1 MGKKLKIVLPPEI
14 SEDEIEVSDE
24 DLQFVNDNR
33 DYAGFVSTLDTQ
45 SITRHVNRVAD
56 VKEDA
61 LESLYEKRLKKK
73 SLEKEK
79 EENVLEVDR
88 VDALPVKTLDGKLY
102 YRTVPK
108 ISQESENAT
117 SGDLDIGDHEADGVD
132 KSLVKLTKVE
142 KRAKLKRMKREAKKQ
157 PKEVA
162 KVEEVQQA
170 PLAVVLAE
178 VEKEITAEEANER
191 QKYKLAELGTAL
203 LMDPESNIKSLKEM
217 LQISKEGDHSIA
229 VLGLKSLLAVFKDII
244 PGYRIRLPTEKEQEM
259 VVSQAVKKMRF
270 YESTLLSVYKTY
282 LQRLI
287 ALEKQSSFKRVAIRC
302 ICTLLDAVPHFNF
315 RESLV
320 AAVIQNISSPDDVVR
335 KLCCA
340 TVKSLFTNEGKHGGE
355 ATVEVVQWIAEYVKA
370 HDCQLHPDSIEVFMS
385 LSFDEDLGR
394 AEMSTAN
401 NKVRNKKTKKRK
413 DFEDPQQLQENGKK
427 KSRQELISKTRNEV
441 NADFK
446 AASFTQDVRER
457 KRMQSETLS
466 AVFQTFFRI
475 LKHTMLSMTARPGGI
490 SCSSAGAS
498 GGHSLLAP
506 CLKGI
511 GKFSYLIDLD
521 FIWGS
526 HKLSEEAC
534 WRRQQLR

>member
-1 MGKKLKIVLPPEI
+1 MGKKQKIVLPPELPPEI

-108 ISQESENAT
+108 VSQESENAT

-170 PLAVVLAE
+170 PQAVVLAE

-270 YESTLLSVYKTY
+270 YESTLLSVYKAY

-385 LSFDEDLGR
+385 LSCDEDLGR
-394 AEMSTAN
+394 AEMPTAN

-413 DFEDPQQLQENGKK
+413 NFEDPQQLQESGKK

-475 LKHTMLSMTARPGGI
+475 LKHTMLSMTARDKGI
-490 SCSSAGAS
+490 S
-498 GGHSLLAP
+498 
-506 CLKGI
+506 
-511 GKFSYLIDLD
+511 F
-521 FIWGS
+521 
-526 HKLSEEAC
+526 E
-534 WRRQQLR
+534 